1 MKRPLSF
8 VFLLGLLYSCGTDET
23 VISTDPSAIQ
33 LVGFEAN
40 GKFGYKDT
48 AGNII
53 IPAHY
58 EFIYEF
64 DTCLVTGVLDSN
76 GWSIINKKDE
86 IVFTPMLF
94 DNGPDYFEEGL
105 ARFVENGK
113 VGFFSSRGAKA
124 VPAKYDFA
132 TPFKDGLASVCI
144 GCAQVPL
151 DEERMKIDGGKWGMI
166 DKSGKEVLAFE
177 YDKLLHFDTDSVSIQ
192 VGEKWYKMNIK
203 TKEKFEIAGPKAG
216 GY

>member
-1 MKRPLSF
+1 MKRTLSF
-8 VFLLGLLYSCGTDET
+8 VFLLGLLYSCGNDEPAT
-23 VISTDPSAIQ
+23 VDPSTLT
-33 LVGFEAN
+33 LVGFESD

-76 GWSIINKKDE
+76 GWSIINKKGE
-86 IVFTPMLF
+86 IVFTPMIF
-94 DNGPDYFEEGL
+94 DNGPDYFEEGV
-105 ARFVENGK
+105 ARFLENSK
-113 VGFFSSRGAKA
+113 VGFFSSRGEK
-124 VPAKYDFA
+124 VIPAKYDFA
-132 TPFKDGLASVCI
+132 TPFKDGLSSVCI

-166 DKSGKEVLAFE
+166 DHAGKEVLGLD
-177 YDKLLHFDTDSVSIQ
+177 YTKLIHFDKDSVTIE
-192 VGEKWYKMNIK
+192 VEGKWYKMNIR
-203 TKEKFEIAGPKAG
+203 TKEKYEIKGPEKEQ
-216 GY
+216 